1 MKALPTKEQILEW
14 VRENPHHGAKRDI
27 AKAFGIKG
35 ADRAALKALL
45 RELEDDGA
53 LARKGR
59 RVRPPGHLPPVT
71 LFTVEAPDG
80 DGDILL
86 TAKDWHEQSAHPPV
100 HYMPRQADPAL
111 APGDTV
117 LAKLRPVHTDDT
129 AHPLSYEARLI
140 RRLTQ
145 GEPRM
150 LGIFRQGPEGGRIV
164 PVDKKSDRE
173 WIIPRGAADGAEDGE
188 LVEAERVS
196 KERFG
201 LPRARV
207 IARHGDPGAPHM
219 LSLIAMRQFGIP
231 YEFPGPV
238 AAEAEACGP
247 ASLDGREDVRALP
260 LVTIDPADARDH
272 DDAVAAMPDDDPG
285 NPGGH
290 VVWVAIADVAWY
302 VRPGSA
308 LDQEARKRGNST
320 YFPDRVAPMLP
331 ERLSADLCS
340 LVEGA
345 DRPCLALR
353 MVLNAEGDKI
363 AHRFTRAMMRSPASL
378 TYEDAQSAADGAP
391 SAKAAPLAETAIAP
405 LFAAYRAATRAR
417 DRRQPLDLDLPERR
431 VELSPEGTVT
441 GVTTRERLDA
451 HRLIEEF
458 MILANVCA
466 AETLEARKADF
477 VYRVHEEPAEEKLE
491 ALRETV
497 ESLGLTL
504 AKGQVLQT
512 RHLND
517 LLGAATDGA
526 HQDVINMSVL
536 RAQTQAYYALENHGH
551 FGLNLR
557 RYAHFTSPI
566 RRYADLIVHR
576 ALIAALGL
584 GEGAAGTALRGP
596 EAREGL
602 RETAE
607 HISRTER
614 RSMEAERDTNDRY
627 LALFM
632 AGREGA
638 EFAGRVTG
646 VQRFGL
652 FIALDETGADGL
664 LPVRS
669 LGDEFFHHDADR
681 HSLLGDRSG
690 TVFTLGQRVT
700 VRLVEAV
707 PVTGGLL
714 LELVKAEAPPA
725 ARHIKAP
732 RGGRGAGPS
741 PRRKLAKG
749 RIAKA
754 KAARRQRRR
763 H

>member
-1 MKALPTKEQILEW
+1 MAGLPTKEQILDW
-14 VRENPHHGAKRDI
+14 VRENPHHAAKRDI
-27 AKAFGIKG
+27 ARAFGIKG
-35 ADRAALKALL
+35 AERTALKEMLRAL
-45 RELEDDGA
+45 EEEGA

-59 RVRPPGHLPPVT
+59 RMRPPGHLPPVT
-71 LFTVEAPDG
+71 LFRVETPDA
-80 DGDILL
+80 DGDIFLS
-86 TAKDWHEQSAHPPV
+86 AKDWHEEAAHPPV
-100 HYMPRQADPAL
+100 LYLPREADPAL
-111 APGDTV
+111 AAGDTV
-117 LAKLRPVHTDDT
+117 LAKLRPVHHETGP
-129 AHPLSYEARLI
+129 HPLTYEAKLI
-140 RRLTQ
+140 RRLTA
-145 GEPRM
+145 GAPRM
-150 LGIFRQGPEGGRIV
+150 LGIYRQGPDGGRLV

-173 WIIPRGAADGAEDGE
+173 WEIPRGAAEGAEDGE

-196 KERFG
+196 RDRFG

-207 IARHGDPGAPHM
+207 VARHGDPGAPRM

-231 YEFPGPV
+231 YEFPEAV
-238 AAEAEACGP
+238 SAAAAACGP
-247 ASLDGREDVRALP
+247 APMQAREDLRALS

-272 DDAVAAMPDDDPG
+272 DDAVAAMADDDPA

-308 LDQEARKRGNST
+308 LDAEARKRGNST

-340 LVEGA
+340 LVEGE

-353 MVLNAEGDKI
+353 MVLDAEGEKI
-363 AHRFTRAMMRSPASL
+363 GHRFVRAMMRSTASL
-378 TYEDAQSAADGAP
+378 TYEEAQEAADGKP
-391 SAKAAPLAETAIAP
+391 GEKAAPLAETAIAP
-405 LFAAYRAATRAR
+405 LFAAYRAAAAAR
-417 DRRQPLDLDLPERR
+417 ERRQPLDLDLPERR

-441 GVTTRERLDA
+441 GVATRQRLDA

-466 AETLEARKADF
+466 AETLEARRADF
-477 VYRVHEEPAEEKLE
+477 VYRVHEEPAEEKLD

-497 ESLGLTL
+497 ESLGMTL
-504 AKGQVLQT
+504 AKGQVLKT
-512 RHLND
+512 RHLNQ
-517 LLGAATDGA
+517 LLRGAAEGA
-526 HQDVINMSVL
+526 HTDLVNMSVL
-536 RAQTQAYYALENHGH
+536 RAQTQAYYAPENYGH

-576 ALIAALGL
+576 ALIGALGL
-584 GEGAAGTALRGP
+584 GEGGPGAALKGH
-596 EAREGL
+596 EGRMAL

-652 FIALDETGADGL
+652 FVALDETGADGL

-669 LGDEFFHHDADR
+669 LGEEFFHHDPELQ
-681 HSLLGDRSG
+681 SLMGDRTG
-690 TVFTLGQRVT
+690 RVFTLGQRLT

-714 LELVKAEAPPA
+714 LDLVSAEAPPA
-725 ARHIKAP
+725 AGRFKAP
-732 RGGRGAGPS
+732 RGRGAGPS

-749 RIAKA
+749 RIDKA
-754 KAARRQRRR
+754 KAVRKARRQR
-763 H
+763 